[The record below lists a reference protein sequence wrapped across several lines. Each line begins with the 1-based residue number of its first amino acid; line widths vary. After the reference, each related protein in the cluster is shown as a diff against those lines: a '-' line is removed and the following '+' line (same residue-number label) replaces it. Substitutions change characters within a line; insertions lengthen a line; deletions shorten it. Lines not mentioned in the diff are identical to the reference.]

1 MEILITGGS
10 GYLAWELVRQM
21 KLRDGFEVIVA
32 SSDPAKIVADSNY
45 SGVQLISNDEM
56 WSNDSVMRHVDVIIH
71 TAFCRKSSGEQLMKS
86 LKFSQRLFEKA
97 V

>member
-45 SGVQLISNDEM
+45 TN
-56 WSNDSVMRHVDVIIH
+56 
-71 TAFCRKSSGEQLMKS
+71 
-86 LKFSQRLFEKA
+86 LFG
-97 V
+97 